1 MCVCVC
7 ARAVLFLRAFQSNQS
22 PKPSESAV
30 TLMPMPKNGHQ
41 KFLATCGDEWETS
54 FKLIRYSPAKLVKEG
69 LLFAYVQSQCTLNR
83 KPMTKRLLELRVASP
98 CSAPMRCRISL

>member
-1 MCVCVC
+1 MCVC
-7 ARAVLFLRAFQSNQS
+7 AQAVLFLRAFQSNQS
-22 PKPSESAV
+22 PKPGESAV

-54 FKLIRYSPAKLVKEG
+54 YKLIRYSPAKLVKKG